1 MVRLNPG
8 AQRRGFLYLK
18 GNLRPMSQTKPL
30 WYWPAISTA
39 GLLSI
44 PLIGGF
50 ISENVDW
57 SPFDF
62 LIGGALIFVVASVE
76 LLLWRSLPKKGRWP
90 IMLFLMLLFAI
101 LWAEMA
107 VGIFGSP
114 IAGS

>member
-1 MVRLNPG
+1 
-8 AQRRGFLYLK
+8 
-18 GNLRPMSQTKPL
+18 MSQTKPL
-30 WYWPAISTA
+30 WHWPAIATA
-39 GLLSI
+39 VLLSI

-50 ISENVDW
+50 FSENVDW

-62 LIGGALIFVVASVE
+62 LIGGALIFVVACVE

-90 IMLFLMLLFAI
+90 VMLLLILLFAI

-114 IAGS
+114 LAGS

>member
-1 MVRLNPG
+1 
-8 AQRRGFLYLK
+8 
-18 GNLRPMSQTKPL
+18 MSQTKPI

-39 GLLSI
+39 ALLSI
-44 PLIGGF
+44 PLIGGL
-50 ISENVDW
+50 ISENVNW
-57 SPFDF
+57 SLFDF

-76 LLLWRSLPKKGRWP
+76 LLLWRSLPKMSRWP

-114 IAGS
+114 LAGS

>member
-1 MVRLNPG
+1 
-8 AQRRGFLYLK
+8 
-18 GNLRPMSQTKPL
+18 MSQTKPL
-30 WYWPAISTA
+30 WYWPTFSTA
-39 GLLSI
+39 VLLSI

-57 SPFDF
+57 SLSDF
-62 LIGGALIFVVASVE
+62 LIGGALIFVVAFVE

-90 IMLFLMLLFAI
+90 VMLFLMLLFAI

-107 VGIFGSP
+107 VGIFGSS

>member
-1 MVRLNPG
+1 
-8 AQRRGFLYLK
+8 
-18 GNLRPMSQTKPL
+18 MSQTKPL

-114 IAGS
+114 LAGS